1 LPSTNLSVGWAANMQ
16 QQAVFGRKGVREN
29 AARTVSALRSRAV
42 ADDPAPVAAP
52 TGPITYADLDG
63 SERLVAAIPMLSVA
77 LVIGLWIIFRIQLYF
92 AFDVGSGGLISAD
105 ALVAEGADVRNL
117 TIGAGEVW
125 RVLLAPLLHSS
136 YSHLAGN
143 CLALFLVGVLL
154 EPLIGRG
161 WFVGIFALSG
171 IGGEVGSLMGI
182 PPWTPGVGA
191 SGAITGL
198 LAAAFV
204 MSFSAETEEEGRRMR
219 RRALFFGV
227 PALAP
232 LIWGAHDHI
241 NYYAHLG
248 GAVVGGGIALI
259 IEQTWDRVA
268 FRPASHRQAA
278 LAAAGLFALCLP
290 ATAFAAMQ
298 FQERR
303 ANASHFIPMAAYE
316 QKFETLANRAPEF
329 QRRYADDPMTKIL
342 SAVYDVENG
351 QLSAGEGELRT
362 AMAMAIPLRPWAES
376 ALHMTAQG
384 VLAVL
389 LKEEGRPRDAQ
400 RLADPLCGRWD
411 NANVTEM
418 LQKAKLCR

>member
-1 LPSTNLSVGWAANMQ
+1 MQ
-16 QQAVFGRKGVREN
+16 QQAVFGRKGARGV
-29 AARTVSALRSRAV
+29 AARPKAARPRTV
-42 ADDPAPVAAP
+42 DDDLDLVETPKKPLS
-52 TGPITYADLDG
+52 YADLDG
-63 SERLVAAIPMLSVA
+63 SQRLTAAIPMLTVA
-77 LVIGLWIIFRIQLYF
+77 LVIVLAAIFQVQLYF
-92 AFDVGSGGLISAD
+92 AFDTGPGGLISAD
-105 ALVAEGADVRNL
+105 ALVAEGADVHNL

-125 RVLLAPLLHSS
+125 RMLLAPLLHSS

-154 EPLIGRG
+154 EPMIGRG
-161 WFVGIFALSG
+161 WFIGIFALSG

-182 PPWTPGVGA
+182 PAWTPGVGA

-204 MSFSAETEEEGRRMR
+204 MSFSADTVEEGRRMR

-232 LIWGAHDHI
+232 LIWGAHDHT

-248 GAVVGGGIALI
+248 GAITGGAIAFVI
-259 IEQTWDRVA
+259 DQTWDRVA
-268 FRPASHRQAA
+268 FRPAFHRQAA

-303 ANASHFIPMAAYE
+303 ANASHFIPMAAYQ
-316 QKFETLANRAPEF
+316 QKFETLARRAPEF
-329 QRRYADDPMTKIL
+329 QRRYPDDPMTKVL
-342 SAVYDVENG
+342 TAAYDVDNG
-351 QLSAGEGELRT
+351 QISAGEGELRT
-362 AMAMAIPLRPWAES
+362 AMRMAIPLRPWAEDPM
-376 ALHMTAQG
+376 HMIAQG

-389 LKEEGRPRDAQ
+389 LKEEGRPKDAQ

-411 NANVTEM
+411 NANVAEM

>member
-1 LPSTNLSVGWAANMQ
+1 MQ
-16 QQAVFGRKGVREN
+16 QQAVFGRKGVRQD
-29 AARTVSALRSRAV
+29 AARTVSALRSRTV
-42 ADDPAPVAAP
+42 ADDPAPEETP
-52 TGPITYADLDG
+52 SGPVTFADLDG
-63 SERLVAAIPMLSVA
+63 AERMVAAIPMLSVA
-77 LVIGLWIIFRIQLYF
+77 LVIGLWIIFKIQLYF

-117 TIGAGEVW
+117 TIGAGEIW
-125 RVLLAPLLHSS
+125 RMLLAPLLHSS
-136 YSHLAGN
+136 YSHLFGN

-161 WFVGIFALSG
+161 WFIGIFALSG
-171 IGGEVGSLMGI
+171 IGGEIGSLMGI

-204 MSFSAETEEEGRRMR
+204 MSFSADTEEEGRRMR

-232 LIWGAHDHI
+232 LIWGAHDHT

-248 GAVVGGGIALI
+248 GAITGGAIAFI
-259 IEQTWDRVA
+259 IDQTWDRVA
-268 FRPASHRQAA
+268 FRPAFHRQAA
-278 LAAAGLFALCLP
+278 LAAAGLLALCVP

-298 FQERR
+298 FKERR

-316 QKFETLANRAPEF
+316 QDFKTLADRAPEF

-342 SAVYDVENG
+342 AAVYDVENG

-362 AMAMAIPLRPWAES
+362 VMGMAIPLRPWAEG

-389 LKEEGRPRDAQ
+389 LKQEGRPQDAQ

-411 NANVTEM
+411 NVNVTEM